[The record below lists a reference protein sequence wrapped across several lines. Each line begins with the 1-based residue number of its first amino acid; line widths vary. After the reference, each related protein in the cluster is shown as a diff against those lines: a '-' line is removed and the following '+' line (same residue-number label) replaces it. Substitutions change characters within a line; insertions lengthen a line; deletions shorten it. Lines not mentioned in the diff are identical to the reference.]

1 MKKRGRFGS
10 VKGKACETPQQ
21 DNSSSALETALWR
34 ALSETMVLLRMCQ
47 SDASA
52 PTVARW
58 MEEHC
63 FLPAF
68 NPYKTIVDL
77 EEKSCVQNVGARVDL
92 DGRRR
97 QFYRITETG
106 KDVLEEMLHTV
117 EHVSHH
123 VQQIA
128 SALEGEEA

>member
-1 MKKRGRFGS
+1 
-10 VKGKACETPQQ
+10 
-21 DNSSSALETALWR
+21 
-34 ALSETMVLLRMCQ
+34 
-47 SDASA
+47 
-52 PTVARW
+52 

-106 KDVLEEMLHTV
+106 KKALEGMLGTV
-117 EHVSHH
+117 ERVSRS
-123 VQQIA
+123 VRELA

>member
-21 DNSSSALETALWR
+21 NNSSSALETALWR
-34 ALSETMVLLRMCQ
+34 ALSETMVLLRMSQ

-77 EEKSCVQNVGARVDL
+77 EEKGCVQNVGARVDL

-106 KDVLEEMLHTV
+106 KKALEGMLGTV
-117 EHVSHH
+117 ERVSRS
-123 VQQIA
+123 VRELA